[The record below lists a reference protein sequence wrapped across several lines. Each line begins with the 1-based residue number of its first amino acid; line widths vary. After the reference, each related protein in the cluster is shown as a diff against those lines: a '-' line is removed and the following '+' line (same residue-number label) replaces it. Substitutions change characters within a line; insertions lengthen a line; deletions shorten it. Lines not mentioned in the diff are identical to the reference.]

1 MKMNFFIACG
11 ILCCLTAGAL
21 LMAGCKHEVTDTPT
35 AEQRFDD
42 SIVTGSATRSFIV
55 YQPANIQPAEKVPVV
70 FMFHGAGGNGD
81 KFYTNS
87 GWKEKAAVEK
97 FYAVFPSASTYC
109 IADTNGVTSTS
120 THWAGYEFGNNIC
133 AGQTI
138 QNDVQFVR
146 DMVKYIQNH
155 YRADDNRFYIAGFS
169 NGAQFVFRLT
179 IEAPDLFAA
188 ASLFAAPLLTP
199 DKTPQQLIPVY
210 QGVGNR
216 DRVFLAGL
224 HRTEPFPMDT
234 TLLDI
239 PLFKA
244 NMQNACVTYRLRN
257 KYQFSMQTGYSTFAY
272 TTPTGNNNN
281 VFYCNLFKGLD
292 HQYPNGSNYP
302 LSAPDLVWDF
312 FKQYSK

>member
-1 MKMNFFIACG
+1 MKLSFFIAICN
-11 ILCCLTAGAL
+11 LCCLTAGAL
-21 LMAGCKHEVTDTPT
+21 LMSGCKHEVPDSPT
-35 AEQRFDD
+35 TEQHFND
-42 SIVTGSATRSFIV
+42 SIVVDGVPRSFIV

-81 KFYTNS
+81 KFYMNS
-87 GWKEKAAVEK
+87 GWKEKAAAEK
-97 FYAVFPSASTYC
+97 FYAVFPTAHTYC
-109 IADTNGVTSTS
+109 VTDTNGATSSGTR
-120 THWAGYEFGNNIC
+120 WASYEFNNNVC
-133 AGQTI
+133 PGQTI
-138 QNDVQFVR
+138 LNDVQFVR
-146 DMVKYIQNH
+146 DMVKYIQSH
-155 YRADDNRFYIAGFS
+155 YRADDKRFYIAGFS

-224 HRTEPFPMDT
+224 HRTEPLPMDT
-234 TLLDI
+234 TVLDI
-239 PLFKA
+239 SLFKA

-257 KYQFSMQTGYSTFAY
+257 KYQFSMQAGYSTFAY
-272 TTPTGNNNN
+272 TTPADNNHN
-281 VFYCNLFKGLD
+281 VFYSNLFKGLD
-292 HQYPNGSNYP
+292 HQYPNGGNYP

-312 FKQYSK
+312 FIQYSK